1 MHQLKFT
8 FLETAEFFFFFFFF
22 WGCWGKKKKKANV
35 LQVGSLLEPRDIKAE
50 EHFEEMVPEN
60 GHRPC
65 MNVI

>member
-1 MHQLKFT
+1 MHQLKIH
-8 FLETAEFFFFFFFF
+8 FLRDRWVFVFVFFF
-22 WGCWGKKKKKANV
+22 CAVVGKKKEKANV
-35 LQVGSLLEPRDIKAE
+35 LQVGFSLEPRDIKAE

>member
-1 MHQLKFT
+1 MHQLKIH
-8 FLETAEFFFFFFFF
+8 FLRDRWVFFFL
-22 WGCWGKKKKKANV
+22 CVLLLGKKKEKANV
-35 LQVGSLLEPRDIKAE
+35 LQVGFSLEPRDIKAE

>member
-8 FLETAEFFFFFFFF
+8 FLETAEFFFFFFFLCC
-22 WGCWGKKKKKANV
+22 CWEKKKEKANV